1 MNEKKKLMDFEKVL
15 DFEKILNAIAR
26 KGDGTHHVKLPNKF
40 SPTELSGC
48 IRNTYYNRLSPEKFT
63 DGTYI
68 NFLYGNIMHEL
79 FQDSL
84 ELKTKNKK
92 LEEMFKDKISYIE
105 NEKAFHYLIPLEKTN
120 GKRIVISGRLDTIV
134 YFKDD
139 PVPVVIDYKTT
150 RAIKYN
156 IHSPKQAHVAQLNY
170 YLGCVL
176 ADYGILVYI
185 NKPDMKIVQHTVPW
199 SQPVFD
205 KMITYAV
212 TLNESIETNI
222 APIINKSEMK
232 DAGYCAYCRN
242 KAKCAALEKELK
254 GKEK

>member
-1 MNEKKKLMDFEKVL
+1 MEEKKELMEFEKVL
-15 DFEKILNAIAR
+15 DFEKILNAIAQ
-26 KGDGTHHVKLPNKF
+26 KGDGSHHVKLPNKF

-48 IRNTYYNRLSPEKFT
+48 MRCAYYNRQAPEKFT
-63 DGTYI
+63 DGSYI

-84 ELKTKNKK
+84 EMKTKNKK

-105 NEKAFHYLIPLEKTN
+105 NEKAFHYLIPLEKTG

-139 PVPVVIDYKTT
+139 PTPVVIDYKTT

-156 IHSPKQAHVAQLNY
+156 VHSPKQAHVAQLNY

-185 NKPDMKIVQHTVPW
+185 NKPDMRIVQHTVPW
-199 SQPVFD
+199 SQTVFD
-205 KMITYAV
+205 VMVDFAV
-212 TLNESIETNI
+212 DLNTAIETNV
-222 APIINKSEMK
+222 APIVNKPEMK
-232 DAGYCAYCRN
+232 DGGYCAYCRH
-242 KAKCAALEKELK
+242 KMKCSAYEKELK
-254 GKEK
+254 ER